1 MSDTED
7 LEKITSIYST
17 LYPYQK
23 EKLLSDLENCKILNN
38 ASRSYCIK
46 VCPKCGSKTPNW
58 TRGGRANSGKQML
71 VCHSCNHRTVVDYG
85 QLTYY
90 SQQDRSKWDQLIKDT
105 FQQVPIQKSAES
117 LGISTYTVW
126 RMRMKLLHALEAIA
140 NETVVSD
147 EVEMDEKY
155 LLNSHKGEKR
165 EDIKPRHRGEKASK
179 RGLSGEQVCLLTAV
193 QRQGDAVLM
202 ATNMAAPKS
211 EDIEKIQKNLS
222 GNCLV
227 WIDGK
232 TAYQRIL
239 NQKNCEFRVLGD
251 HKTYTSVD
259 HLNNVNSFHSRI
271 DEWNRGYR
279 GVATKYINR
288 YAALLVTVRKY
299 AGFAADEVLLK
310 VRTMLSN
317 VTDFFRICDMKT
329 SDLFAY

>member
-1 MSDTED
+1 MSDSED

-23 EKLLSDLENCKILNN
+23 ENLLSDLENCTILNN
-38 ASRSYCIK
+38 TSRNYCIK
-46 VCPKCGSKTPNW
+46 VCPKCGSENPRW

-71 VCHSCNHRTVVDYG
+71 VCHSCNRRTVDDYG

-90 SQQDRSKWDQLIKDT
+90 SQQDRSKWDQLIRDT
-105 FQQVPIQKSAES
+105 FQQVPVHTTAEN

-126 RMRMKLLHALEAIA
+126 RMRMKLLHALESIA
-140 NETVVSD
+140 SETVVSD

-165 EDIKPRHRGEKASK
+165 EDVKPRHRGEKASK
-179 RGLSGEQVCLLTAV
+179 RGLSDEQVCLLTAV
-193 QRQGDAVLM
+193 QREGDAVLK
-202 ATNMAAPKS
+202 ATNIAAPKA
-211 EDIEKIQKNLS
+211 EDIAKIEPNFADHS
-222 GNCLV
+222 FV

-239 NQKNCEFRVLGD
+239 TQKNCEFRVLGD
-251 HKTYTSVD
+251 HKSYTSID
-259 HLNNVNSFHSRI
+259 HLNNVNSFHSKI

-299 AGFAADEVLLK
+299 TGLHADEVLLK
-310 VRTMLSN
+310 VKAMLNGIS
-317 VTDFFRICDMKT
+317 DFFRICDMKT
-329 SDLFAY
+329 TDLFAY